1 MFDMKELAF
10 ITSHPKK
17 AEELSRYLNYPVTH
31 HKLDLPEIQSLDPHE
46 VVGIKAKEAYR
57 QLEQPVL
64 VEDFSLRF
72 EVLGRL
78 PGTLI
83 KWFLTELRPE
93 GLCRLLDSY
102 DRRDAIAQ
110 TCFAFC
116 DQNGLHIFDG
126 VIEGTIAASVRGE
139 QGYGTDSIFI
149 PAGQSKTWSEMDEQE
164 QVKYSLRRIGLEKLR
179 RFLTQWEP
187 NSK

>member
-1 MFDMKELAF
+1 MQPLTF

-17 AEELSRYLNYPVTH
+17 ADELSRYLNYPVRH

-46 VVGIKAKEAYR
+46 VIRTKATEAYS
-57 QLEQPVL
+57 QLQRPIL

-72 EVLGRL
+72 EVFGCL
-78 PGTLI
+78 PGPLI
-83 KWFLTELRPE
+83 KWFLAELKPE
-93 GLCRLLDSY
+93 GLCRLLDNY
-102 DRRDAIAQ
+102 DTRNATAQ

-126 VIEGTIAASVRGE
+126 AIEGAIATSVRGE
-139 QGYGTDSIFI
+139 HGYGTDSIFI

-164 QVKYSLRRIGLEKLR
+164 QTEYSLRRIGLEKLQQ
-179 RFLTQWEP
+179 FLA
-187 NSK
+187 